1 MGLLGFTWKVQA
13 SNKVYRPVFI
23 PFHDGGNLKF
33 KMNNEGGEGLVIN
46 NKLQCSS
53 SNRPEPGD
61 VGFCGGRKK
70 LENPEKNLQ
79 RKAKINNKLSPHGE
93 RVGS

>member
-1 MGLLGFTWKVQA
+1 
-13 SNKVYRPVFI
+13 
-23 PFHDGGNLKF
+23 
-33 KMNNEGGEGLVIN
+33 MNNEGGEGLVIN

-70 LENPEKNLQ
+70 TGEPGEKSSKKGENQQQIEPTWG
-79 RKAKINNKLSPHGE
+79 AGGE
-93 RVGS
+93 LRGI